1 MISQADVDLD
11 KFGSFET
18 QKVTN
23 LKLQTNCNSSP
34 TVNAFWKIQIIK
46 HSSNYWQDLKLEEH
60 TITLATEMSQTATY
74 NFFVK

>member
-46 HSSNYWQDLKLEEH
+46 LLARFKTRGAYDNISYRDVSNSN
-60 TITLATEMSQTATY
+60 I
-74 NFFVK
+74 